1 MLNTEKKETLIA
13 LLKDI
18 EPILRE
24 NTILVER
31 NEKSSK
37 ELEETGIYIT
47 SKSSWAEYRSAERDF
62 DLDELVERSGID
74 VDPSMSTEEI
84 ATILKAWTEDDDRS
98 DSNDLERLYGSSWTD
113 SYGMLEG
120 HTDTEVSVEKEIIN
134 IVKTD
139 QGEYLEIPFI
149 KYLHSLLLGS

>member
-1 MLNTEKKETLIA
+1 MLNTEKKEALIA
-13 LLKDI
+13 LIKEIKPVLI
-18 EPILRE
+18 G

-31 NEKSSK
+31 NENSSK
-37 ELEETGIYIT
+37 ELEEIGIYIT

-74 VDPSMSTEEI
+74 VDPSMSKEEI
-84 ATILKAWTEDDDRS
+84 ATILKDWTEDEDRS
-98 DSNDLERLYGSSWTD
+98 YGTEVECLYGSSYVC
-113 SYGMLEG
+113 SEG
-120 HTDTEVSVEKEIIN
+120 LFPGYTDTEVSVEKEIIN